1 MSEAQRMSE
10 VERMSEVRKSAEAAR
25 DAAQYVATLT
35 TEQKNDYLRDL
46 AGALIDAEEDI
57 LKANAADIARAEEDG
72 LSMPKLKR
80 LGITAESLAQMA
92 EGLRQV
98 ADLHDPVAQVT
109 RDKTLE
115 NGLRVTRVRCPLG
128 VVMMIYESRPNV
140 TIDAFSLCFK
150 SGNACIL
157 KGGKEAQA
165 SNEALASVIHAT
177 LRDHDLPEEALV
189 LVGSGGREAVAELL
203 TFDDCIDLV
212 IPRGGETLIRYVSEN
227 SSIPTVQH
235 FHGICHV
242 YVDADADLEQAL
254 EISVT
259 GKTSAPATCN
269 ATEAVLVHEDVA
281 AKFLP
286 NLVAGYKEAE
296 VEVRGD
302 EAVRAVDPDVSAAAA
317 EDWGHEFLDM
327 IVAVKVVPDMDAA
340 IDHIRRFGSDHTDT
354 IVTENAQTAAT
365 FTQRVQSSCTLVNAS
380 TRFNDGFQLG
390 MGAEIGISTS
400 RVHAYGPMGLEE
412 LTSQRFVVEGAG
424 HVR

>member
-1 MSEAQRMSE
+1 
-10 VERMSEVRKSAEAAR
+10 
-25 DAAQYVATLT
+25 
-35 TEQKNDYLRDL
+35 
-46 AGALIDAEEDI
+46 
-57 LKANAADIARAEEDG
+57 
-72 LSMPKLKR
+72 
-80 LGITAESLAQMA
+80 
-92 EGLRQV
+92 
-98 ADLHDPVAQVT
+98 
-109 RDKTLE
+109 
-115 NGLRVTRVRCPLG
+115 
-128 VVMMIYESRPNV
+128 MMIYESRPNV

-157 KGGKEAQA
+157 KGGKEAQE
-165 SNEALASVIHAT
+165 SNEALAEVIHAT
-177 LRDHDLPEEALV
+177 LRKHDLPEEALV
-189 LVGSGGREAVAELL
+189 LVGAAGREAVAELL

-242 YVDADADLEQAL
+242 YVDPEANLEQAL

-269 ATEAVLVHEDVA
+269 ATEAVLVHEEIA

-286 NLVAGYKEAE
+286 DLVAGYHEAG

-302 EAVRAVDPDVSAAAA
+302 EAERAVDPAVVAANAD
-317 EDWGHEFLDM
+317 DWGHEFLDM

-354 IVTENAQTAAT
+354 IVTENAETAAE

>member
-1 MSEAQRMSE
+1 
-10 VERMSEVRKSAEAAR
+10 MSEVRRAAEAAR
-25 DAAQYVATLT
+25 DAAQHVATLT

-46 AGALIDAEEDI
+46 AGALVAAEVDI
-57 LKANAADIARAEEDG
+57 LQANAGDLARAEEDG
-72 LSMPKLKR
+72 LSTPKLKR
-80 LGITAESLAQMA
+80 LGITAEGIEQMS

-98 ADLHDPVAQVT
+98 ADLKDPVAQVT
-109 RDKTLE
+109 RDQTLE

-165 SNEALASVIHAT
+165 SNEALAGVIHAT
-177 LRDHDLPEEALV
+177 LRTHGLPEGALV
-189 LVGSGGREAVAELL
+189 LVGTGGREAVAELL
-203 TFDDCIDLV
+203 TFNDCIDLV
-212 IPRGGETLIRYVSEN
+212 IPRGGEMLIRYVSEN

-235 FHGICHV
+235 FHGVCHV
-242 YVDADADLEQAL
+242 YVDAGANLDHAL

-259 GKTSAPATCN
+259 GKTSGPATCN

-281 AKFLP
+281 TTFVP
-286 NLVAGYKEAE
+286 DLVAGYREAG

-302 EAVRAVDPDVSAAAA
+302 EAVRTIDPNVTAAAPD
-317 EDWGHEFLDM
+317 DWGREFLDM

-340 IDHIRRFGSDHTDT
+340 IDHIHRFGSDHTDT
-354 IVTENAQTAAT
+354 IVTENAETAVE

>member
-1 MSEAQRMSE
+1 
-10 VERMSEVRKSAEAAR
+10 MSEVRRAAEAAR
-25 DAAQYVATLT
+25 DAAQRVATLG
-35 TEQKNDYLRDL
+35 TEQKNQYLRDL
-46 AGALIDAEEDI
+46 AGALVDAEEAI
-57 LKANAADIARAEEDG
+57 LRANASDIARAEDDG

-80 LGITAESLAQMA
+80 LGISAESLAQMA
-92 EGLRQV
+92 QGLRQV
-98 ADLHDPVAQVT
+98 AALEDPVAKIT
-109 RDKTLE
+109 RDQVLE

-157 KGGKEAQA
+157 KGGKEAQE
-165 SNEALASVIHAT
+165 SNEALAKVIHAT

-189 LVGSGGREAVAELL
+189 LVGAGGREAVAELL
-203 TFDDCIDLV
+203 TFNDCIDLV
-212 IPRGGETLIRYVSEN
+212 IPRGGETLIRYVSEK

-242 YVDADADLEQAL
+242 YVDTDANLEQAL

-269 ATEAVLVHEDVA
+269 ATEAVLVHEEIA

-286 NLVAGYKEAE
+286 DLVAGYHEAG

-302 EAVRAVDPDVSAAAA
+302 EAVRAVDPAVVAANAD
-317 EDWGHEFLDM
+317 DWGHEFLDM

-340 IDHIRRFGSDHTDT
+340 IDHIRRYGSDHTDT
-354 IVTENAQTAAT
+354 IVTENAETAAA
-365 FTQRVQSSCTLVNAS
+365 FTKQVQSSCTLVNAS

>member
-1 MSEAQRMSE
+1 
-10 VERMSEVRKSAEAAR
+10 MSEVRRAAEAAR
-25 DAAQYVATLT
+25 DAAQQVATLT
-35 TEQKNDYLRDL
+35 TERKNKYLRDL
-46 AGALIDAEEDI
+46 AGALVAAEEDI
-57 LKANAADIARAEEDG
+57 LRANTADVTRAEEDG
-72 LSMPKLKR
+72 LSIPKLKR
-80 LGITAESLAQMA
+80 LGITAESLEQMA

-98 ADLHDPVAQVT
+98 ADLEDPVARVT
-109 RDKTLE
+109 RDQTLE
-115 NGLRVTRVRCPLG
+115 NGLRVKRVRCPLG

-150 SGNACIL
+150 AGNACIL
-157 KGGKEAQA
+157 KGGKEAQE
-165 SNEALASVIHAT
+165 SNEALAHVIHAT
-177 LRDHDLPEEALV
+177 LREHDLPEEALT
-189 LVGSGGREAVAELL
+189 LVGSAGREVVAELL
-203 TFDDCIDLV
+203 TFNDCIDLV
-212 IPRGGETLIRYVSEN
+212 IPRGGEALIRYVSEN

-235 FHGICHV
+235 FHGVCHV
-242 YVDADADLEQAL
+242 YVDVDADIEQAV

-269 ATEAVLVHEDVA
+269 ATEAVLIHEDIA
-281 AKFLP
+281 PTILP
-286 NLVAGYKEAE
+286 DLVARYIEAG

-302 EAVRAVDPDVSAAAA
+302 ETVRKIDPGVAAAA
-317 EDWGHEFLDM
+317 ADDWGREFLDM
-327 IVAVKVVPDMDAA
+327 IVAVKVVPDMEAA
-340 IDHIRRFGSDHTDT
+340 IDHIHRFGSDHTDA
-354 IVTENAQTAAT
+354 IVTKNAETAAV

>member
-1 MSEAQRMSE
+1 MSEAKREATSQ
-10 VERMSEVRKSAEAAR
+10 VRKAAEAAR
-25 DAAQYVATLT
+25 DAAKHVATLT
-35 TEQKNDYLRDL
+35 TKQKNDYLLDL
-46 AGALIDAEEDI
+46 AEALVATEEDI
-57 LKANAADIARAEEDG
+57 LRANVADLVRAEEDG
-72 LSMPKLKR
+72 LSTPKLKR
-80 LGITAESLAQMA
+80 LWITSESLAQMA

-98 ADLHDPVAQVT
+98 ADLDDPVAQVT
-109 RDKTLE
+109 RDQTLE
-115 NGLRVTRVRCPLG
+115 NGLRIKRVRCPLG

-165 SNEALASVIHAT
+165 SNEALVNVIHAT
-177 LRDHDLPEEALV
+177 LRKHGLPEEALV
-189 LVGSGGREAVAELL
+189 LVGTGGREAVAELL

-212 IPRGGETLIRYVSEN
+212 IPRGGEPLIRYVSEN

-254 EISVT
+254 AISVT

-269 ATEAVLVHEDVA
+269 ATEAVLVHEDVVA
-281 AKFLP
+281 AFVP
-286 NLVAGYKEAE
+286 DLVAGYKAAG

-302 EAVRAVDPDVSAAAA
+302 EAVRAVAPDVTAAAA
-317 EDWGHEFLDM
+317 DDWGKEFLDM
-327 IVAVKVVPDMDAA
+327 IVAVKVVPDMNEA
-340 IDHIRRFGSDHTDT
+340 IEHIRRFGSDHTDT
-354 IVTENAQTAAT
+354 IVTGNPETAGE
-365 FTQRVQSSCTLVNAS
+365 FTNRVQSSCTLVNAS

>member
-1 MSEAQRMSE
+1 MSEAMKE
-10 VERMSEVRKSAEAAR
+10 VMSEVRTAAEAAR
-25 DAAQYVATLT
+25 DAAQHVATLT

-46 AGALIDAEEDI
+46 AGALVAAEEDI
-57 LKANAADIARAEEDG
+57 LRANAADLARAEEDG
-72 LSMPKLKR
+72 LSTPKLKR
-80 LGITAESLAQMA
+80 LGLTAESLTQMA

-98 ADLHDPVAQVT
+98 ADLDDPVAQVT
-109 RDKTLE
+109 RDQTLD

-165 SNEALASVIHAT
+165 SNEALAEVIHAT
-177 LRDHDLPEEALV
+177 LREHGLPEEALV

-212 IPRGGETLIRYVSEN
+212 IPRGGEPLIRYVSEN

-235 FHGICHV
+235 FHGVCHV
-242 YVDADADLEQAL
+242 YIDADANLEQAL

-281 AKFLP
+281 ATFVPDLA
-286 NLVAGYKEAE
+286 AGYREAG

-302 EAVRAVDPDVSAAAA
+302 DAVRAIEADVTVAAAD
-317 EDWGHEFLDM
+317 DWGREFLDM

-354 IVTENAQTAAT
+354 IVTENAETAT
-365 FTQRVQSSCTLVNAS
+365 EFTNRVQSSCTLVNAS

>member
-1 MSEAQRMSE
+1 
-10 VERMSEVRKSAEAAR
+10 MSEVRRAAEAAR
-25 DAAQYVATLT
+25 DAAQHVATLSIQ
-35 TEQKNDYLRDL
+35 QKNDYLRDL
-46 AGALIDAEEDI
+46 AGALVAAEGDI
-57 LKANAADIARAEEDG
+57 LRANATDIARAEEDG
-72 LSMPKLKR
+72 LSTPKLKR
-80 LGITAESLAQMA
+80 LGITADSLEQMA
-92 EGLRQV
+92 GGLQQV
-98 ADLHDPVAQVT
+98 AELDDPVAQVT
-109 RDKTLE
+109 RDQTLD

-157 KGGKEAQA
+157 KGGKEAQD
-165 SNEALASVIHAT
+165 SNEALAKVIHAT
-177 LRDHDLPEEALV
+177 LRQHGLPEGALV

-203 TFDDCIDLV
+203 TFNDCIDLV

-242 YVDADADLEQAL
+242 YVDAEADIERAL
-254 EISVT
+254 KIAIT

-269 ATEAVLVHEDVA
+269 ATEAVLVHESLAVT
-281 AKFLP
+281 FLP
-286 NLVAGYKEAE
+286 DLVAGYEGE
-296 VEVRGD
+296 GVEVRGD
-302 EAVRAVDPDVSAAAA
+302 QAVQAIVPDVTPATSA
-317 EDWGHEFLDM
+317 DWGHEFLDM
-327 IVAVKVVPDMDAA
+327 IVAVKVVSDMDAA
-340 IDHIRRFGSDHTDT
+340 IDHIRRFGSDHTDA
-354 IVTENAQTAAT
+354 IVTENAETAAE

-424 HVR
+424 HIR

>member
-1 MSEAQRMSE
+1 MT
-10 VERMSEVRKSAEAAR
+10 EVRRAAEAAR
-25 DAAQYVATLT
+25 DAARKVATLT
-35 TEQKNDYLRDL
+35 TEQKNNYLRDL
-46 AGALIDAEEDI
+46 AGALVAAEKDI
-57 LKANAADIARAEEDG
+57 LRANAADITRAEEEG
-72 LSMPKLKR
+72 LSTPKLKR
-80 LGITAESLAQMA
+80 LGISAESIGQMA

-98 ADLHDPVAQVT
+98 ADLEDPVAQIT
-109 RDKTLE
+109 RDRTLE
-115 NGLRVTRVRCPLG
+115 SGLRVKRVRCPLG

-157 KGGKEAQA
+157 KGGKEAQE
-165 SNEALASVIHAT
+165 SNEALAAVIHTT
-177 LRDHDLPEEALV
+177 LREHDLPEEALV

-212 IPRGGETLIRYVSEN
+212 IPRGGETLIRYVSDN

-242 YVDADADLEQAL
+242 YVDVDADIERAL

-269 ATEAVLVHEDVA
+269 ATEAVLVHEEVA
-281 AKFLP
+281 PTFLP
-286 NLVAGYKEAE
+286 DLVARYHEAG

-302 EAVRAVDPDVSAAAA
+302 ETVRRINPDVATAAAD
-317 EDWGHEFLDM
+317 DWGREFLDM

-354 IVTENAQTAAT
+354 IVTENAETAQA
-365 FTQRVQSSCTLVNAS
+365 FTRRVQSSCTLVNAS

>member
-1 MSEAQRMSE
+1 
-10 VERMSEVRKSAEAAR
+10 MSEVRTAAEAAR
-25 DAAQYVATLT
+25 DAAQHVATLT
-35 TEQKNDYLRDL
+35 TEKKNDYLRAL
-46 AGALIDAEEDI
+46 AGALVAAEADI
-57 LKANAADIARAEEDG
+57 LRANAADMARAEEDG
-72 LSMPKLKR
+72 L
-80 LGITAESLAQMA
+80 GITAESLGQMA

-98 ADLHDPVAQVT
+98 ADLDDPVAQVT
-109 RDKTLE
+109 RDQTLE

-157 KGGKEAQA
+157 KGGKEAQE
-165 SNEALASVIHAT
+165 SNEALAEVIHAT
-177 LRDHDLPEEALV
+177 LREHGLPEEALV

-242 YVDADADLEQAL
+242 YVDVDADLTSAL

-269 ATEAVLVHEDVA
+269 ATEAVLVHEDVVER
-281 AKFLP
+281 FLP
-286 NLVAGYKEAE
+286 DLVAGYQEAG

-302 EAVRAVDPDVSAAAA
+302 EAVRRIDPDVTAAVAD
-317 EDWGHEFLDM
+317 DWGREFLDM

-340 IDHIRRFGSDHTDT
+340 IQHIRRFGSDHTDT
-354 IVTENAQTAAT
+354 IVTQNAETAAA

>member
-1 MSEAQRMSE
+1 
-10 VERMSEVRKSAEAAR
+10 MSEVRTAAEAAR
-25 DAAQYVATLT
+25 DAAQHVATLT
-35 TEQKNDYLRDL
+35 TERKNSYLLDL
-46 AGALIDAEEDI
+46 AEALISAQDDI
-57 LKANAADIARAEEDG
+57 LRANSVDIARAEQDG
-72 LSMPKLKR
+72 LSKPKLER
-80 LGITAESLAQMA
+80 LGITAESLGQMA

-98 ADLHDPVAQVT
+98 ADLDDPVAQIT
-109 RDKTLE
+109 RDQTLE
-115 NGLRVTRVRCPLG
+115 NGLRVKRVRCPLG

-165 SNEALASVIHAT
+165 SNEALTEVIHAT
-177 LRDHDLPEEALV
+177 LREHGLPEEALV
-189 LVGSGGREAVAELL
+189 LVGSSGREAVAELL

-212 IPRGGETLIRYVSEN
+212 IPRGGETLIRYVAEN

-242 YVDADADLEQAL
+242 YVDVDADLPTAL

-259 GKTSAPATCN
+259 GKTSAAATCN
-269 ATEAVLVHEDVA
+269 ATEAVLVHEELATTFLPDLVA
-281 AKFLP
+281 AYQE
-286 NLVAGYKEAE
+286 AG

-302 EAVRAVDPDVSAAAA
+302 EAVRAIAPNVTAAAPD
-317 EDWGHEFLDM
+317 DWGREFLDL
-327 IVAVKVVPDMDAA
+327 IVAVKVVPDMDSA
-340 IDHIRRFGSDHTDT
+340 IDHIHRFGSDHTDA
-354 IVTENAQTAAT
+354 IVTKNAETAAA

>member
-1 MSEAQRMSE
+1 
-10 VERMSEVRKSAEAAR
+10 MSEVRRAAEAAR
-25 DAAQYVATLT
+25 DAAQRVATLG
-35 TEQKNDYLRDL
+35 TEQKNQYLRDL
-46 AGALIDAEEDI
+46 AGALVDAEEAI
-57 LKANAADIARAEEDG
+57 LRANASDIARAEDDG

-80 LGITAESLAQMA
+80 LGISAESLAQMA
-92 EGLRQV
+92 QGLRQV
-98 ADLHDPVAQVT
+98 AALEDPVAKIT
-109 RDKTLE
+109 RDQVLE

-150 SGNACIL
+150 SGTACIL
-157 KGGKEAQA
+157 KGGKEAQE
-165 SNEALASVIHAT
+165 SNEALAKVIHAT

-189 LVGSGGREAVAELL
+189 LGGAGGREAVAELL
-203 TFDDCIDLV
+203 TFNDCIDLV
-212 IPRGGETLIRYVSEN
+212 IPRGGETLIRYVSEK

-242 YVDADADLEQAL
+242 YVDTDADLKSAL

-269 ATEAVLVHEDVA
+269 ATEAVLVHEDIA
-281 AKFLP
+281 SIFLP
-286 NLVAGYKEAE
+286 HLVASYPEAG

-302 EAVRAVDPDVSAAAA
+302 EAVRAIAPDVTAAAA
-317 EDWGHEFLDM
+317 DDWGREFLDM
-327 IVAVKVVPDMDAA
+327 IVAGKVVPDMDAA

-354 IVTENAQTAAT
+354 IVTENSETAAA
-365 FTQRVQSSCTLVNAS
+365 FTRRVQSSCTLVNAS

>member
-1 MSEAQRMSE
+1 
-10 VERMSEVRKSAEAAR
+10 MSEVRTAAEAAR
-25 DAAQYVATLT
+25 DAAQRVATLG
-35 TEQKNDYLRDL
+35 TEQKNQYLRDL
-46 AGALIDAEEDI
+46 AGALVDAEEAI
-57 LKANAADIARAEEDG
+57 LRANASDIARAEDDG

-80 LGITAESLAQMA
+80 LGISAESLAQMA
-92 EGLRQV
+92 QGLRQV
-98 ADLHDPVAQVT
+98 AALEDPVAKIT
-109 RDKTLE
+109 RDQVLE

-157 KGGKEAQA
+157 KGGKEAQE
-165 SNEALASVIHAT
+165 SNEALAKVIHAT

-189 LVGSGGREAVAELL
+189 LVGAGGREAVAELL
-203 TFDDCIDLV
+203 TFNDCIDLV
-212 IPRGGETLIRYVSEN
+212 IPRGGETLIRYVSEK

-242 YVDADADLEQAL
+242 YVDTDADLKSAL

-269 ATEAVLVHEDVA
+269 ATEAVLVHEDIA
-281 AKFLP
+281 SIFLP
-286 NLVAGYKEAE
+286 HLVASYHEAG

-302 EAVRAVDPDVSAAAA
+302 ETVRAIDPDVTAAAA
-317 EDWGHEFLDM
+317 DDWGREFLDM

-354 IVTENAQTAAT
+354 IVTENSETAAT
-365 FTQRVQSSCTLVNAS
+365 FTRRVQSSCTLVNAS

>member
-1 MSEAQRMSE
+1 
-10 VERMSEVRKSAEAAR
+10 MSEVRRAAEAAR
-25 DAAQYVATLT
+25 DAAQYVATLG
-35 TEQKNDYLRDL
+35 TEQKNQYLRDL
-46 AGALIDAEEDI
+46 AGSLVEAEEDI
-57 LKANAADIARAEEDG
+57 LHANASDMARAEADG

-80 LGITAESLAQMA
+80 LGITAESLEQMA
-92 EGLRQV
+92 QGLRQV
-98 ADLHDPVAQVT
+98 ATLEDPVAQIT
-109 RDKTLE
+109 RDQILE

-157 KGGKEAQA
+157 KGGKEAQE
-165 SNEALASVIHAT
+165 SNDALAKVIHNT
-177 LRDHDLPEEALV
+177 LREHDLPEEALV
-189 LVGSGGREAVAELL
+189 LVGSAGREAVAELL

-242 YVDADADLEQAL
+242 YVDTDADLKSAL
-254 EISVT
+254 EISLT

-281 AKFLP
+281 SVFLP
-286 NLVAGYKEAE
+286 HLVAGYREAG

-302 EAVRAVDPDVSAAAA
+302 ESVRSVDPDVTAAAA
-317 EDWGHEFLDM
+317 DDWGREFLDM
-327 IVAVKVVPDMDAA
+327 IVAVKVVPDLDAA
-340 IDHIRRFGSDHTDT
+340 VDHIRRFGSDHTDT
-354 IVTENAQTAAT
+354 IVTENSETAAA

>member
-1 MSEAQRMSE
+1 
-10 VERMSEVRKSAEAAR
+10 MSEVRGAAEAAR
-25 DAAQYVATLT
+25 DAAQHVATLT

-46 AGALIDAEEDI
+46 AVALVAAEADI
-57 LKANAADIARAEEDG
+57 LRANAADLARAEEDG
-72 LSMPKLKR
+72 LSTPKLKR
-80 LGITAESLAQMA
+80 LGITAESLGQMA

-98 ADLHDPVAQVT
+98 ADLDDPVAQVT
-109 RDKTLE
+109 RDQTLE

-165 SNEALASVIHAT
+165 SNEALAEVIHAT
-177 LRDHDLPEEALV
+177 LRAHGLPEGALV

-203 TFDDCIDLV
+203 AFNDCIDLV

-235 FHGICHV
+235 FHGVCHV
-242 YVDADADLEQAL
+242 YVDADANLEQAL

-259 GKTSAPATCN
+259 GKTSGPATCN

-281 AKFLP
+281 TTLVP
-286 NLVAGYKEAE
+286 DLVAGYREAG

-302 EAVRAVDPDVSAAAA
+302 EAVLTIDPDVIPAAP
-317 EDWGHEFLDM
+317 EDWGREFLDM

-340 IDHIRRFGSDHTDT
+340 VDHIHRFGSDHTDT
-354 IVTENAQTAAT
+354 IVTENAETAAA

-412 LTSQRFVVEGAG
+412 LTSQRFVVKGAG

>member
-1 MSEAQRMSE
+1 MT
-10 VERMSEVRKSAEAAR
+10 EVRRAAEAAR
-25 DAAQYVATLT
+25 DAAQHVATLT

-46 AGALIDAEEDI
+46 AGALLAAEEDI
-57 LKANAADIARAEEDG
+57 LRANAADITHAEEDG
-72 LSMPKLKR
+72 LSTPKLKR
-80 LGITAESLAQMA
+80 LGISAKSLGQMA
-92 EGLRQV
+92 EALRQV
-98 ADLHDPVAQVT
+98 ADLDDPVGQVT
-109 RDKTLE
+109 RDQTLE

-157 KGGKEAQA
+157 KGGKEAQE
-165 SNEALASVIHAT
+165 SNEALAEVIHAT
-177 LRDHDLPEEALV
+177 LRKHDLPEEALV
-189 LVGSGGREAVAELL
+189 LVGAAGREAVAELL

-212 IPRGGETLIRYVSEN
+212 IPRGGETLIRHVSEN

-242 YVDADADLEQAL
+242 YVDPEANLEQAL

-269 ATEAVLVHEDVA
+269 ATEAVLVHEEIA

-286 NLVAGYKEAE
+286 DLVAGYHEAG

-302 EAVRAVDPDVSAAAA
+302 EAARAVDPAVVAANAD
-317 EDWGHEFLDM
+317 DWGHEFLDM

-340 IDHIRRFGSDHTDT
+340 IDHIHRFGSDHTDT
-354 IVTENAQTAAT
+354 IVTENAETAAE

>member
-1 MSEAQRMSE
+1 MSEAMRE
-10 VERMSEVRKSAEAAR
+10 VTSEVRRAAEAAR
-25 DAAQYVATLT
+25 DAAQHVATLT

-46 AGALIDAEEDI
+46 ARALVAAEEDI
-57 LKANAADIARAEEDG
+57 LAANAEDLARAEEDG

-80 LGITAESLAQMA
+80 LGITVESLAQMA

-98 ADLHDPVAQVT
+98 ADLDDPVAQIT
-109 RDKTLE
+109 RDQTLE

-165 SNEALASVIHAT
+165 SNEALAEVIHAT
-177 LRDHDLPEEALV
+177 LREHGLPEEALV
-189 LVGSGGREAVAELL
+189 LVGSAGREAVAELL

-242 YVDADADLEQAL
+242 YVDVDADLPSAV

-259 GKTSAPATCN
+259 GKTSAAATCN
-269 ATEAVLVHEDVA
+269 ATEAVLVHEDVVTT
-281 AKFLP
+281 FLP
-286 NLVAGYKEAE
+286 DLVAAYQEAG

-302 EAVRAVDPDVSAAAA
+302 EAVRAIAPNVTAATPD
-317 EDWGHEFLDM
+317 DWGREFLDM

-340 IDHIRRFGSDHTDT
+340 MDHIRRFGSNHTDT
-354 IVTENAQTAAT
+354 IVTENTETAAA

>member
-1 MSEAQRMSE
+1 MSEAKREATSQ
-10 VERMSEVRKSAEAAR
+10 VRKAAEAAR
-25 DAAQYVATLT
+25 DAAQHVATLT

-46 AGALIDAEEDI
+46 AGALVAAKEDI
-57 LKANAADIARAEEDG
+57 LRANAADLARAEKDG
-72 LSMPKLKR
+72 LSTPKLKR

-98 ADLHDPVAQVT
+98 ADLEDPVARVT
-109 RDKTLE
+109 RDQTLE
-115 NGLRVTRVRCPLG
+115 NGLRVKRVRCSLG

-165 SNEALASVIHAT
+165 SNEALADVIHAT
-177 LRDHDLPEEALV
+177 LCEHDLPEGALV
-189 LVGSGGREAVAELL
+189 LVGTGGRESVAELL
-203 TFDDCIDLV
+203 TFNDCIDLV

-242 YVDADADLEQAL
+242 YVDADANLERAL

-259 GKTSAPATCN
+259 GKASAPATCN
-269 ATEAVLVHEDVA
+269 ATEAVLVHEEVA
-281 AKFLP
+281 ATFLP
-286 NLVAGYKEAE
+286 DLIAGYRQAG

-302 EAVRAVDPDVSAAAA
+302 EAVSAIAPDVTAAAA
-317 EDWGHEFLDM
+317 DDWGTEFLDM

-354 IVTENAQTAAT
+354 IVTENAETAAE
-365 FTQRVQSSCTLVNAS
+365 FTNRVQSSCTLVNAS

-390 MGAEIGISTS
+390 MGTEIGISTS

>member
-1 MSEAQRMSE
+1 
-10 VERMSEVRKSAEAAR
+10 MSEVRVAAEAAR
-25 DAAQYVATLT
+25 AAARRVATLT
-35 TEQKNDYLRDL
+35 SEQKNDYLRDL
-46 AGALIDAEEDI
+46 AGALVAAGEDI
-57 LKANAADIARAEEDG
+57 LLANASDLARAEEDG
-72 LSMPKLKR
+72 LSTPKLGR
-80 LGITAESLAQMA
+80 LGITAEGLGQMA

-98 ADLHDPVAQVT
+98 ADLDDPVARIT
-109 RDKTLE
+109 RDQTLD
-115 NGLRVTRVRCPLG
+115 NGLRVKRIRCPLG

-140 TIDAFSLCFK
+140 TVDAFALCFK

-157 KGGKEAQA
+157 KGGKEAQE
-165 SNEALASVIHAT
+165 SNEALARVIHAT
-177 LRDHDLPEEALV
+177 LRQHGLPEEALV
-189 LVGSGGREAVAELL
+189 LVGSGGRAAVAELL

-242 YVDADADLEQAL
+242 YVDSDADLGRAL

-259 GKTSAPATCN
+259 GKTSAPSTCN
-269 ATEAVLVHEDVA
+269 ATEAVLVHEHVA
-281 AKFLP
+281 PTFLP
-286 NLVAGYKEAE
+286 DLVAGYREAG

-302 EAVRAVDPDVSAAAA
+302 EAVRAVVADVVTA
-317 EDWGHEFLDM
+317 ESDDWGREFLDL
-327 IVAVKVVPDMDAA
+327 IVAVKVVPDMVAA

-354 IVTENAQTAAT
+354 IVTENVQTAAS
-365 FTQRVQSSCTLVNAS
+365 FTEQVQSSCTLVNAS

>member
-1 MSEAQRMSE
+1 
-10 VERMSEVRKSAEAAR
+10 
-25 DAAQYVATLT
+25 
-35 TEQKNDYLRDL
+35 
-46 AGALIDAEEDI
+46 
-57 LKANAADIARAEEDG
+57 
-72 LSMPKLKR
+72 
-80 LGITAESLAQMA
+80 MA

-98 ADLHDPVAQVT
+98 ADLDDPVAQVT
-109 RDKTLE
+109 RDQTLD

-157 KGGKEAQA
+157 KGGKEAQD
-165 SNEALASVIHAT
+165 SNKALADVIHAM
-177 LRDHDLPEEALV
+177 LRQHGLPEEALV
-189 LVGSGGREAVAELL
+189 LVGAGGRAAVAELL

-227 SSIPTVQH
+227 SCIPTVQH

-242 YVDADADLEQAL
+242 YVDADADVERAL
-254 EISVT
+254 QIAVT

-269 ATEAVLVHEDVA
+269 ATEAVLVHESLA
-281 AKFLP
+281 TTFLP
-286 NLVAGYKEAE
+286 DLVARYKDGG

-302 EAVRAVDPDVSAAAA
+302 EAVRRIVPDVTPATEA
-317 EDWGHEFLDM
+317 DWGHEFLDM
-327 IVAVKVVPDMDAA
+327 IVAVRVVPDLDAA
-340 IDHIRRFGSDHTDT
+340 IGHIRRFGSDHTDT
-354 IVTENAQTAAT
+354 IVTENAETAAE
-365 FTQRVQSSCTLVNAS
+365 FTQHVQSSCTLVNAS

>member
-1 MSEAQRMSE
+1 
-10 VERMSEVRKSAEAAR
+10 MSEVRRAAEAAR
-25 DAAQYVATLT
+25 DAAQHVATLT
-35 TEQKNDYLRDL
+35 TGQKNDYLHDL
-46 AGALIDAEEDI
+46 AAALVAAEADI
-57 LKANAADIARAEEDG
+57 LRANAADLVRAEEDG
-72 LSMPKLKR
+72 LSTPKLKR
-80 LGITAESLAQMA
+80 LGITAESLGQMA

-98 ADLHDPVAQVT
+98 ADLDDPVAQVT
-109 RDKTLE
+109 RDQTLE

-165 SNEALASVIHAT
+165 SNEALAEVIHAT
-177 LRDHDLPEEALV
+177 LRAHGLPEGALV
-189 LVGSGGREAVAELL
+189 LVGAGGREAVAELL

-235 FHGICHV
+235 FHGVCHV
-242 YVDADADLEQAL
+242 YVDAGADLEQAL

-259 GKTSAPATCN
+259 GKTSGPATCN

-281 AKFLP
+281 ATFVP
-286 NLVAGYKEAE
+286 NLVAGYRRAG

-302 EAVRAVDPDVSAAAA
+302 DAVRTIDPDVTAAAA
-317 EDWGHEFLDM
+317 DDWGREFLDM

-340 IDHIRRFGSDHTDT
+340 VDHIHRFGSDHTDT
-354 IVTENAQTAAT
+354 IVTENAETAAA

>member
-1 MSEAQRMSE
+1 
-10 VERMSEVRKSAEAAR
+10 MSEVRRQAEAAC
-25 DAAQYVATLT
+25 DAAQHVATLT
-35 TEQKNDYLRDL
+35 TEKKNDYLCDL
-46 AGALIDAEEDI
+46 AGALVAEEEDI
-57 LKANAADIARAEEDG
+57 LRANAKDIARAEQDG
-72 LSMPKLKR
+72 LSTPKLKR
-80 LGITAESLAQMA
+80 LGITADSLAQMA

-98 ADLHDPVAQVT
+98 ADLDDPVAQVT
-109 RDKTLE
+109 RDQTLD

-157 KGGKEAQA
+157 KGGKEAQD
-165 SNEALASVIHAT
+165 SNKALADVIHAM
-177 LRDHDLPEEALV
+177 LRQHGLPEEALV
-189 LVGSGGREAVAELL
+189 LVGAGGRAAVAELL

-227 SSIPTVQH
+227 SCIPTVQH

-242 YVDADADLEQAL
+242 YVDADADVERAL
-254 EISVT
+254 QIAVT

-269 ATEAVLVHEDVA
+269 ATEAVLVHESLA
-281 AKFLP
+281 TTFLP
-286 NLVAGYKEAE
+286 DLVARYKDGG

-302 EAVRAVDPDVSAAAA
+302 EAVRRIVPDVTPATEA
-317 EDWGHEFLDM
+317 DWGHEFLDM
-327 IVAVKVVPDMDAA
+327 IVAVRVVPDLDAA
-340 IDHIRRFGSDHTDT
+340 IGHIRRFGSDHTDT
-354 IVTENAQTAAT
+354 IVTENAETAAE
-365 FTQRVQSSCTLVNAS
+365 FTQHVQSSCTLVNAS

>member
-1 MSEAQRMSE
+1 MSEAMRKAT
-10 VERMSEVRKSAEAAR
+10 SEVRKAAEAAR
-25 DAAQYVATLT
+25 DAAQHVATLT
-35 TEQKNDYLRDL
+35 TEQKNDYLRNL
-46 AGALIDAEEDI
+46 AGALVAAEEDI
-57 LKANAADIARAEEDG
+57 LRANAADLARAEEDG
-72 LSMPKLKR
+72 LSTPKLKR
-80 LGITAESLAQMA
+80 LRITTESLGQMA

-98 ADLHDPVAQVT
+98 ADLEDPVARVT
-109 RDKTLE
+109 RDQTLE
-115 NGLRVTRVRCPLG
+115 NGLRIKRVRCPLG

-165 SNEALASVIHAT
+165 SNQVLADVIHAT
-177 LRDHDLPEEALV
+177 LREHGLPGEALV
-189 LVGSGGREAVAELL
+189 LVGTGGREAVAELL

-212 IPRGGETLIRYVSEN
+212 IPRGGEPLIRYVSEN

-242 YVDADADLEQAL
+242 YVDADANLEQAL

-269 ATEAVLVHEDVA
+269 ATEAVLVHEEVA
-281 AKFLP
+281 ATFLP
-286 NLVAGYKEAE
+286 DLVAGYRQAG

-302 EAVRAVDPDVSAAAA
+302 EAVRAIDPDVTAAAA
-317 EDWGHEFLDM
+317 DDWGTEFLDM
-327 IVAVKVVPDMDAA
+327 IVAVKVVPDTDAA

-354 IVTENAQTAAT
+354 IVTENAETAAE
-365 FTQRVQSSCTLVNAS
+365 FTSRVQSSCTLVNAS